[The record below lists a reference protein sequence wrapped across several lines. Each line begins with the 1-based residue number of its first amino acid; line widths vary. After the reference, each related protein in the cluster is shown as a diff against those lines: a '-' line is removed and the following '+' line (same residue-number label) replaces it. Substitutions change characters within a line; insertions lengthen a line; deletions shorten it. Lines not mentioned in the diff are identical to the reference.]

1 MTSIS
6 YPTLAMKMNLWKS
19 ATKIDKVGQAKKA
32 KKAKEGQFLRTPTR
46 ARGVK
51 KVLSQLELKVVK
63 ESLHLIEKINQENL
77 PYLER
82 RCSRSGS

>member
-32 KKAKEGQFLRTPTR
+32 KEGQILRTPTR

-51 KVLSQLELKVVK
+51 KVLSHLELKVLK
-63 ESLHLIEKINQENL
+63 ESLHLIERINQESL